1 MIKKILIFLLL
12 STPAYA
18 VDTQSNINA
27 ADAYWANKQNHTS
40 TSTVDSYMGSHR
52 TQNTTSANQEAG
64 QLGAGARQNYSN
76 ASGLGA
82 MLNNHQAGNGGIVDL
97 AGLPSIN
104 NKTTTYDLC
113 LFNNPGKPELCAN
126 DKATSDAYKQ
136 CKTYNPTTW
145 QTTCAGMAGAL
156 AKVDYK
162 SGCSNSKEYIKLT
175 YIPDT
180 STFDISTL
188 ALFVDPALNGVKTYL
203 SLLPAP
209 ASGVC
214 INGIITCNAGT
225 FSNCKYYKWVDT
237 GGGFP
242 GFALTNNMS
251 ELGGCYCV
259 NKSCGSNLPLLN
271 SAQILRDLSTGA
283 SSAILKSVGEG
294 AQITDTLPEY
304 GILTIT
310 VNAAK
315 LSDCAGTAAG
325 SKPSVTT
332 SDPKVSNLTGIAQR
346 MTNENPTTDFL
357 EEAGASAKAAME
369 NNQDPQGADISTEG
383 FADPATRAQWKSSYQ
398 ANGNN
403 YYKTMRNIN
412 DITTSGYQDVSC
424 SIKRNYNVTQK
435 ITNYPGSGTQT
446 ICSDQL
452 VSARMQQDSTNSYS
466 LWSVGTDS
474 GGTPGTNC
482 GSAPGSSWLQ
492 LTAINLLPTPGTTI
506 ISTSPGTSGT
516 STTTDSTTGSSLGLK
531 LLLSNATFSMGAAPG
546 CNAGGLLSI
555 TAPSTNNVPGTC
567 PGHGGQFP
575 PINWTYNFQ
584 FVEDIS
590 SEGLSDGCSSLDS
603 ETNCRMKDEKIDGI
617 STTVNY
623 MQTGLVPLPACRTF
637 SGQVNPS
644 YTACRP
650 WWQKNRTYTC
660 LNPSNSNADIDN
672 IVKRAD
678 SVNQTTTYN
687 PSTGDII
694 FTDNAKDKNG
704 NWVTSQQ
711 SDTLKVSVKSPG
723 NCDMVCKVSFL
734 QTDTQVRLENGSTIN
749 TPNPS
754 DPQRTGVNVLP
765 TTGAAGTTSG
775 QKSAVKAYKYL
786 YCNINNP
793 ANITTNSADWSCP
806 VASNET
812 VEVDCGCPNNFG
824 KSIGKVTALI
834 EAGKNMKCSKGTI
847 ITAP

>member
-1 MIKKILIFLLL
+1 MIKKILVFLLL

-27 ADAYWANKQNHTS
+27 ADAYWQKKADHTS

-52 TQNTTSANQEAG
+52 TQNTTSASQEAG

-82 MLNNHQAGNGGIVDL
+82 MLNNHQAGNGGVVDL
-97 AGLPSIN
+97 AGLPSN
-104 NKTTTYDLC
+104 NYKTTTYDLC

-162 SGCSNSKEYIKLT
+162 SGCSNSKEYIKLA
-175 YIPDT
+175 YLPDT

-203 SLLPAP
+203 SPLPAP
-209 ASGVC
+209 ASGIC
-214 INGIITCNAGT
+214 ANGIITCNAGT
-225 FSNCKYYKWVDT
+225 FSNCKYYKWIDT
-237 GGGFP
+237 GGGMP

-271 SAQILRDLSTGA
+271 SAQILRDLSAGA

-294 AQITDTLPEY
+294 AQITDTQPEY

-424 SIKRNYNVTQK
+424 AIKRNYVISNPIYQV
-435 ITNYPGSGTQT
+435 PGSGQTWVSTDHLSTQT
-446 ICSDQL
+446 LTKSG
-452 VSARMQQDSTNSYS
+452 NSYS
-466 LWSVGTDS
+466 LIFW
-474 GGTPGTNC
+474 
-482 GSAPGSSWLQ
+482 GSKIGNQTLTSW
-492 LTAINLLPTPGTTI
+492 TVSPPTGTTN
-506 ISTSPGTSGT
+506 
-516 STTTDSTTGSSLGLK
+516 STTTTPTGGSTTQTTTTTNSSTVLGTIESFAINVNADCNGSVSFNKNSSFVVNYPSPCGAPDIQ
-531 LLLSNATFSMGAAPG
+531 SFYATWNYDFKY
-546 CNAGGLLSI
+546 
-555 TAPSTNNVPGTC
+555 
-567 PGHGGQFP
+567 Q
-575 PINWTYNFQ
+575 Q
-584 FVEDIS
+584 DIS
-590 SEGLSDGCSSLDS
+590 SEGISDSCSSLDS

-617 STTVNY
+617 STSVNY
-623 MQTGLVPLPACRTF
+623 MQTGLVPLPACKTF

-650 WWQKNRTYTC
+650 WWEKKRTYSC
-660 LNPSNSNADIDN
+660 LNPPNSNTDIDN

-678 SVNQTTTYN
+678 SINQTTTYN
-687 PSTGDII
+687 SATGDIT

-704 NWVTSQQ
+704 NWGTSQQ
-711 SDTLKVSVKSPG
+711 SDNLKVSVKSPG

-734 QTDTQVRLENGSTIN
+734 QTDTQVRIENGSTIN
-749 TPNPS
+749 TPNPN

-765 TTGAAGTTSG
+765 ATGGTGTTSG

-786 YCNINNP
+786 YCNVNNP
-793 ANITTNSADWSCP
+793 ANITANSADWSCP
-806 VASNET
+806 VASDET
-812 VEVDCGCPNNFG
+812 VEVPCSCPNNFG
-824 KSIGKVTALI
+824 KSVGKVTALI

-847 ITAP
+847 VTAP